1 MVTEQPIIFNR
12 FKETVLKYPKNIALG
27 WKTEARYQ
35 TMNYSQL
42 LDKVNR
48 CVSGLRKLNIK
59 AGTKVAIFSS
69 NRPEWAILDLA
80 LNKIGAISVPIHTT
94 LSPNLIK
101 HILEDSKAEYLAL
114 GEFLSKYQE
123 IENQISLKK
132 VISFNYIDWR
142 ADFVYF
148 QNFFKEQPDSQEA
161 AVKDY
166 CTIIYT
172 SGTTGKPKGV
182 MLTDDNFIQNIEAA
196 LKYVP
201 YYPTDSL
208 LSFLPL
214 SHVLE
219 RTGGYYC
226 PLFCGAAV
234 YFAESSKTIAED
246 IKKVRPTILISVPR
260 IFEKVYEK
268 VLENVK
274 SKNSIKQKIFFS
286 SLKLARYYL
295 NVHKTGSALK
305 IFLKIG
311 YYLADSLVL
320 SKGRAAL
327 GGRLRF
333 SISGGA
339 PLSVSVARFFES
351 LGIVVLEG
359 YGLTE
364 TSPIIS
370 VNPITDYRF
379 GTVGKI
385 ISGVEVKIA
394 DDKEILTKG
403 HNVMKGYFNNEAATN
418 ESFISL
424 GLSGEAESEARWFK
438 TGDLGFLDNEN
449 YLTII
454 GRKKE
459 MIVTA
464 TGKNVNPEELENALI
479 QSKYIAQ
486 AMVYGDKEKYISA
499 LLVPDFME
507 LKKYAEINN
516 IQLELFELLENE
528 IVLEMFKEEVKR
540 YLDHFPD
547 NEKVKNF
554 VLADREFSEE
564 KEELTPTLKLRRKKI
579 LDNFNHLFKK

>member
-94 LSPNLIK
+94 LSPNLIR

-295 NVHKTGSALK
+295 NAHKTGSALK
-305 IFLKIG
+305 FFLKIG
-311 YYLADSLVL
+311 YYLADSLIL

-327 GGRLRF
+327 GGCLRF

-339 PLSVSVARFFES
+339 PLSASVARFFES
-351 LGIVVLEG
+351 LGIIVLEG

-516 IQLELFELLENE
+516 IQLELFELLNYQPILELFKNE
-528 IVLEMFKEEVKR
+528 AIN
-540 YLDHFPD
+540 YLSHFSD

>member
-1 MVTEQPIIFNR
+1 MAEYQQTIFSR
-12 FKETVLKYPKNIALG
+12 FQNAALKYPKNISLG
-27 WKTEARYQ
+27 WKVDNKYQ
-35 TMNYSQL
+35 TINYRQL
-42 LDKVNR
+42 LEQVNR
-48 CVSGLRKLNIK
+48 CVTGLRKLNIE
-59 AGTKVAIFSS
+59 ANTKVAIFSS

-101 HILEDSKAEYLAL
+101 HILEDSKAECLAL

-123 IENQISLKK
+123 IENQVSLKK

-148 QNFFKEQPDSQEA
+148 QDLLKEQPDDKEVVA
-161 AVKDY
+161 KDY

-182 MLTDDNFIQNIEAA
+182 MLTDDNFIQNIDAA
-196 LKYVP
+196 AKYVP

-208 LSFLPL
+208 LSFLPF

-226 PLFCGAAV
+226 PLFNGSAI

-268 VLENVK
+268 VLENIK
-274 SKNSIKQKIFFS
+274 SKSSLKQKMFFS
-286 SLKLARYYL
+286 SLSLARAYL
-295 NVHKTGSALK
+295 KAHKEGSALK

-311 YYLADSLVL
+311 YYLADYFVL

-339 PLSVSVARFFES
+339 PLNSSVARFFES
-351 LGIVVLEG
+351 LGIIILEG

-379 GTVGKI
+379 GTVGKV

-394 DDKEILTKG
+394 DGKEILVKG
-403 HNVMKGYFNNEAATN
+403 HNIMKGYFNNQDATV
-418 ESFISL
+418 ESF
-424 GLSGEAESEARWFK
+424 ENNWFK

-486 AMVYGDKEKYISA
+486 AIVFGDKQKYISA
-499 LLVPDFME
+499 LLVPAFME
-507 LKKYAEINN
+507 LKKYAEANN
-516 IQLELFELLENE
+516 IQLELFELIKHET
-528 IVLEMFKEEVKR
+528 ILEMFKEEVKR
-540 YLDHFPD
+540 YLDHFPE
-547 NEKVKNF
+547 NEKVKSF

-579 LDNFNHLFKK
+579 LDNFNHLFKN

>member
-1 MVTEQPIIFNR
+1 M
-12 FKETVLKYPKNIALG
+12 
-27 WKTEARYQ
+27 
-35 TMNYSQL
+35 
-42 LDKVNR
+42 
-48 CVSGLRKLNIK
+48 K
-59 AGTKVAIFSS
+59 A
-69 NRPEWAILDLA
+69 
-80 LNKIGAISVPIHTT
+80 
-94 LSPNLIK
+94 
-101 HILEDSKAEYLAL
+101 
-114 GEFLSKYQE
+114 
-123 IENQISLKK
+123 
-132 VISFNYIDWR
+132 
-142 ADFVYF
+142 
-148 QNFFKEQPDSQEA
+148 
-161 AVKDY
+161 
-166 CTIIYT
+166 
-172 SGTTGKPKGV
+172 
-182 MLTDDNFIQNIEAA
+182 
-196 LKYVP
+196 
-201 YYPTDSL
+201 
-208 LSFLPL
+208 
-214 SHVLE
+214 
-219 RTGGYYC
+219 
-226 PLFCGAAV
+226 
-234 YFAESSKTIAED
+234 
-246 IKKVRPTILISVPR
+246 
-260 IFEKVYEK
+260 
-268 VLENVK
+268 
-274 SKNSIKQKIFFS
+274 
-286 SLKLARYYL
+286 
-295 NVHKTGSALK
+295 
-305 IFLKIG
+305 G

-320 SKGRAAL
+320 SKGRVAL

-339 PLSVSVARFFES
+339 PLSASVARFFES
-351 LGIVVLEG
+351 LGIVILEG

-385 ISGVEVKIA
+385 IPGVEVKIA

-403 HNVMKGYFNNEAATN
+403 HNIMKGYFNNEAATN

-516 IQLELFELLENE
+516 IQLELFELLNYQPILELFKNE
-528 IVLEMFKEEVKR
+528 AVN
-540 YLDHFPD
+540 YLSHFSD

-579 LDNFNHLFKK
+579 LDNFNRLFKK

>member
-1 MVTEQPIIFNR
+1 MAADQTTIFNR
-12 FKETVLKYPKNIALG
+12 FQGTSLKYPKNIALG
-27 WKTEARYQ
+27 WKIEGKYQ
-35 TMNYSQL
+35 TINYSQL

-59 AGTKVAIFSS
+59 VGTKVAIFSS

-148 QNFFKEQPDSQEA
+148 QNFFKEQPDIQEA

-182 MLTDDNFIQNIEAA
+182 MLTDDNFIQNIDAA

-201 YYPTDSL
+201 YYPADSL

-246 IKKVRPTILISVPR
+246 IKKVKPTILISVPR

-268 VLENVK
+268 VLENIK

-295 NVHKTGSALK
+295 NTHKTGSALK
-305 IFLKIG
+305 FFLKAG

-320 SKGRAAL
+320 SKGRVAL

-339 PLSVSVARFFES
+339 PLSASVARFFES
-351 LGIVVLEG
+351 LGIVILEG

-385 ISGVEVKIA
+385 IPGVEVKIA

-403 HNVMKGYFNNEAATN
+403 HNIMKGYFNNEAATN

-516 IQLELFELLENE
+516 IQLELFELLNYQPILELFKNE
-528 IVLEMFKEEVKR
+528 AVN
-540 YLDHFPD
+540 YLSHFSD

-579 LDNFNHLFKK
+579 LDNFNRLFKK